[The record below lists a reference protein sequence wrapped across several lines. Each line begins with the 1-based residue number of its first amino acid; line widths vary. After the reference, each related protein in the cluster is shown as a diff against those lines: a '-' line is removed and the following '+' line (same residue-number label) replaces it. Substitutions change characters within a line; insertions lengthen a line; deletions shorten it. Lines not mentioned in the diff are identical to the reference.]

1 MAEETTPSTPSPAP
15 KAKSKAPAPAS
26 IFEMPKFEMPKF
38 EMPKMEMHPAFR
50 ELAEKSIAQ
59 AREQYEKMKTVAEEA
74 TDMLED
80 SYASASKGYSGYGL
94 KLIENARVN
103 CDAAFDLMSELVG
116 AKSYAEMVELT
127 SSYMR
132 KQLETATA
140 QAKELTEHAQKVVS
154 ETTEPIKEG
163 LTTAWKKAA

>member
-1 MAEETTPSTPSPAP
+1 MAEDNTPSTPSPAP

-38 EMPKMEMHPAFR
+38 EMPKMEMPAAIR
-50 ELAEKSIAQ
+50 ELAEKSIVQ
-59 AREQYEKMKTVAEEA
+59 AREQYEKMKLAAEEA

-80 SYASASKGYSGYGL
+80 SYASASKGCSGYGL
-94 KLIENARVN
+94 KLVENARTN
-103 CDAAFDLMSELVG
+103 CDAAFDLMSELVR

-132 KQLETATA
+132 KHLDTVTA
-140 QAKELTEHAQKVVS
+140 QAKELAEHAQKVVS

-163 LTTAWKKAA
+163 FTTAWKKAA